1 MEYHGPT
8 PDDRFLPS
16 EDVVA
21 REIMGEFILIPITS
35 GIGDMEDEIYTLN
48 ETGRAIWGK
57 LDGKKSLGEV
67 ASDLREEFDD
77 PSGQIDKDVLGI
89 VAELAKRNMVI
100 RA

>member
-1 MEYHGPT
+1 MDYRRPT
-8 PDDRFLPS
+8 PDDLYIPS

-21 REIMGEFILIPITS
+21 REIMGEFILIPVTS

-48 ETGRAIWGK
+48 ETGRAIWAK

-67 ASDLREEFDD
+67 ATDLRNEFDD

-89 VAELAKRNMVI
+89 VAELAKRNMVV

>member
-8 PDDRFLPS
+8 PDDCFLPS
-16 EDVVA
+16 EDLVA

-48 ETGRAIWGK
+48 ETGRAIWSK
-57 LDGKKSLGEV
+57 LDGKKRLGEV

-77 PSGQIDKDVLGI
+77 PSGQIEKDVLGI
-89 VAELAKRNMVI
+89 VEELAKRNMVV